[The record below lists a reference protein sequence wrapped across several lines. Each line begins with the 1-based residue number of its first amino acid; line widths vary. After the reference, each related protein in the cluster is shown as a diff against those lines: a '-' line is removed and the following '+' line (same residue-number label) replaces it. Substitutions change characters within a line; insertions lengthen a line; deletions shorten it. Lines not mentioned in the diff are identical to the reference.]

1 MYIKI
6 QDTPA
11 VVVGVSSNDMVT
23 SFAIQGQYEV
33 SAVSALA
40 NSDIQLYEDEAC
52 TTLAAIYRAEK
63 IVRISYEP
71 DNELIN
77 LTVQAS
83 RLPDLEADQIKEQ
96 IALQQATITE
106 QATTIKEQKTLIA
119 NQAARIESLEEEL
132 AAAKILLGLE
142 DEGSR

>member
-23 SFAIQGQYEV
+23 SFAIQGQYAV

>member
-23 SFAIQGQYEV
+23 SLAIQGQYEV

-52 TTLAAIYRAEK
+52 TTLVAIYRAEK

-106 QATTIKEQKTLIA
+106 QATKIREQKSLI
-119 NQAARIESLEEEL
+119 NDQAARIESLEEEL

-142 DEGSR
+142 VEEP

>member
-96 IALQQATITE
+96 IASQQATITE
-106 QATTIKEQKTLIA
+106 QATKIREQKSLI
-119 NQAARIESLEEEL
+119 NDQAARIESLEEEL

-142 DEGSR
+142 DEEP

>member
-52 TTLAAIYRAEK
+52 TSLAAIYRAEK

-96 IALQQATITE
+96 IASQQATITE
-106 QATTIKEQKTLIA
+106 QATKIREQKSLI
-119 NQAARIESLEEEL
+119 NDQAARIESLEEEL

-142 DEGSR
+142 DEEP

>member
-1 MYIKI
+1 MYMKI

-33 SAVSALA
+33 SAVSALT

-96 IALQQATITE
+96 IASQQATITE
-106 QATTIKEQKTLIA
+106 QATKIREQKSLI
-119 NQAARIESLEEEL
+119 NDQAARIESLEEEL

-142 DEGSR
+142 DEEP